1 VEAVRILRQLWR
13 QRLLAGAGLVLAL
26 VCGIL
31 MMYRLTVGLP
41 PMFESRQ
48 YTVGVAA
55 AEVLVDSPSS
65 QVIDLGGGHVRTDVG
80 VLTTRARLLASIMAT
95 SPLKDQIARAAAID
109 PRTFVADAP
118 SLGPT
123 EKPSTVEV
131 AQAGPRGNAMTVY
144 YNETL
149 PIITAEAQAATE
161 HVAARIASSAID
173 ELSRYLT
180 SVGAKDRVPDVRRL
194 VVKPLGP
201 ARHATVKRG
210 PSPLVVAVATLLL
223 FCAWCAGI
231 IVATRVARRWRQV
244 AADEQR
250 GELADAAGPGGS
262 GQPEPPPVAQASI
275 GSSRGAPSPA
285 LDDVPAP
292 PERRDTQTYTWS
304 A

>member
-1 VEAVRILRQLWR
+1 VEAVKILRQLWR
-13 QRLLAGAGLVLAL
+13 RRLLVVVGLVLAQI
-26 VCGIL
+26 VGITIGFKVNL
-31 MMYRLTVGLP
+31 GIP
-41 PMFESRQ
+41 PKFESRQ

-55 AEVLVDSPSS
+55 AELLVDSPSS

-95 SPLKDQIARAAAID
+95 SPLKDRIARAAAID
-109 PRTFVADAP
+109 PRMFVADAP

-123 EKPSTVEV
+123 QKPSTVEV
-131 AQAGPRGNAMTVY
+131 AQASPRGNAMTVY

-149 PIITAEAQAATE
+149 PIITADAQAATE
-161 HVAARIASSAID
+161 DVAARIASSAIK

-180 SVGAKDRVPDVRRL
+180 SVGAKDRVPDARRL

-210 PSPLVVAVATLLL
+210 PSRLIVAVAVLLL
-223 FCAWCAGI
+223 FGAWCAGI
-231 IVATRVARRWRQV
+231 ILVTRVAHRWRQV

-250 GELADAAGPGGS
+250 GELADAEGSGGS
-262 GQPEPPPVAQASI
+262 GPPATPHPSIRSSRRVPPP
-275 GSSRGAPSPA
+275 A
-285 LDDVPAP
+285 LRDAPAP
-292 PERRDTQTYTWS
+292 PERLDTQTATRS